1 MQKDSFDIYACQ
13 RQCRFFL
20 SVCWLDILLNDT
32 SDLVAKKRTFPDD
45 RITSWLKL
53 QVQINFLCIFGLPC
67 VLNMWVCLKKLH
79 YQILFIVL
87 VKCYQ
92 QCSALMLSQCKNT
105 LLSVIFWGY
114 LDSPCSIQSLVQKV
128 FLDAIKNIFFR
139 ASAIPNSNSR
149 S

>member
-105 LLSVIFWGY
+105 LLSVIFQRKEFNLWIFRFSM
-114 LDSPCSIQSLVQKV
+114 LHPITSTKSI
-128 FLDAIKNIFFR
+128 FR
-139 ASAIPNSNSR
+139 CD
-149 S
+149 